1 VRFFEERG
9 SVITN
14 DFKVFDGF
22 AFFLGALFTTSKSPF
37 LARAIRAMTVDN
49 FGGGCFAMMPPQ

>member
-1 VRFFEERG
+1 M
-9 SVITN
+9 TN
-14 DFKVFDGF
+14 DFKVFEDF
-22 AFFLGALFTTSKSPF
+22 AFFLGVPLITRKSPF